1 MKNITI
7 AFLVFY
13 STLGFSDSL
22 LHVGNLI
29 DVDSGEINKAMTIR
43 VGGNRIISITK
54 GYASASSA
62 DQVID
67 LKNSFVMPG
76 FMDMHVHLAQEY
88 VPKAERPA
96 KIEPEFRT
104 LFAANAA
111 EKTLMAGFTS
121 VRNLGDGGMET
132 IALRQAISQ
141 GLVVGPRIFTSGKT
155 IATTGG
161 HGDPTNGMAKDRYSP
176 PSPEE
181 GVIDSPEDA
190 VKAVRQRYKDGTD
203 GIKITATGGV
213 LSVAKSGENPQFT
226 DEELSAIIQTAND
239 YGLWTAAHAHGKEGM
254 RRAVSAGVNSIE
266 HGTYMDAEIMDLMKG
281 KGTYYVPTIM
291 AGAWVAE
298 KAKIPNFFPALVKP
312 KAEAIGP
319 KIEATFAAA
328 YKAGV
333 KIAFGTD
340 SGVSAHG
347 DNWQEFILMTEA
359 GMPAS
364 AALKS
369 ATIEAA
375 KLLRVEE
382 ELGQIKIG
390 MLADIIAMNE
400 NPIKDINA
408 VSNIIFVMKDG
419 IVFKNNL

>member
-1 MKNITI
+1 
-7 AFLVFY
+7 
-13 STLGFSDSL
+13 
-22 LHVGNLI
+22 
-29 DVDSGEINKAMTIR
+29 
-43 VGGNRIISITK
+43 
-54 GYASASSA
+54 
-62 DQVID
+62 
-67 LKNSFVMPG
+67 
-76 FMDMHVHLAQEY
+76 
-88 VPKAERPA
+88 
-96 KIEPEFRT
+96 
-104 LFAANAA
+104 
-111 EKTLMAGFTS
+111 
-121 VRNLGDGGMET
+121 
-132 IALRQAISQ
+132 
-141 GLVVGPRIFTSGKT
+141 
-155 IATTGG
+155 
-161 HGDPTNGMAKDRYSP
+161 
-176 PSPEE
+176 
-181 GVIDSPEDA
+181 
-190 VKAVRQRYKDGTD
+190 
-203 GIKITATGGV
+203 
-213 LSVAKSGENPQFT
+213 
-226 DEELSAIIQTAND
+226 
-239 YGLWTAAHAHGKEGM
+239 
-254 RRAVSAGVNSIE
+254 
-266 HGTYMDAEIMDLMKG
+266 MKG

-319 KIEATFAAA
+319 KITATFAAA